1 LLNVTSRLLHVL
13 NGTATSDTLER
24 SSVRGTYVAYADV
37 LHDGPVPAGLG
48 DEQMRAVRARFVA
61 DCGWATYES
70 ALNRGTAWDAA
81 LANSSN
87 HDEVVFWFEHDL
99 FDQLLLIRHL
109 DWFSRRDVRPTK
121 LSLICIGAFPGVHPF
136 HGLGQLS
143 ADQLE
148 SLLDTRREVTPNQMA
163 LARRAWSAFTSSDP
177 RDIDHLLETDTTA
190 LPFLEGALRR
200 HLQEFPAASNGLS
213 RTERQILEVLDSSGP
228 LPPDLLFRA
237 TQRLEERVYMG
248 DTSFWVRVS
257 ELATAPSALVSLRRL
272 VDRTGRLPDGEAA
285 ITPFGR
291 DVLRDRTDRIEVKG
305 IDRWLGGVHLRTPG
319 EIWRGNG
326 KSVIQSR

>member
-1 LLNVTSRLLHVL
+1 
-13 NGTATSDTLER
+13 
-24 SSVRGTYVAYADV
+24 
-37 LHDGPVPAGLG
+37 VPAGLG

-81 LANSSN
+81 LANSSS

-109 DWFSRRDVRPTK
+109 DWFSRRDVRRTK

-148 SLLDTRREVTPNQMA
+148 SLLDTRREVTSNQMA

-177 RDIDHLLETDTTA
+177 RDIDLLLETDTTA

-213 RTERQILEVLDSSGP
+213 RTERQILDVLDSSGP

-257 ELATAPSALVSLRRL
+257 ELATAPSALVSLRGLAR
-272 VDRTGRLPDGEAA
+272 RTGRLPDGEAA
-285 ITPFGR
+285 ITPLGH
-291 DVLRDRTDRIEVKG
+291 DVLRDRADRIELKG

-319 EIWRGNG
+319 EIWRWDGNHFV
-326 KSVIQSR
+326 KSQ